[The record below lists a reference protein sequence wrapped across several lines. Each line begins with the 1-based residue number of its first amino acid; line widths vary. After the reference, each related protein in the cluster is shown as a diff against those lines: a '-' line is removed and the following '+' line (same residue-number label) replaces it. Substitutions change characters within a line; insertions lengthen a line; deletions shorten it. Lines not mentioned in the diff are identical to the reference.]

1 MANAY
6 RQMGQDDAALAG
18 YEHYLT
24 IDPKNAHVRYQMGEI
39 YLAKGD
45 DAKAEENFRLAI
57 EINPREA
64 SALNALGVFAF
75 QRGDLAGAERQI
87 RAALEA
93 KSTVRLAHFNLALIA
108 EERNDLATA
117 EAEYKK
123 ELEQHPDAYK
133 AAFNLGRLYER
144 LGNRPAQIAALEQS
158 VQQDPRLRGREDLP
172 GQGVPRWRRELPRR
186 RSNWPARDWRPSR
199 RPTSPNSAHFVLADL
214 YNRLGR
220 PQDAAR
226 EVAAAQATGTLSD
239 STSPHSIS
247 QARRSYNLPR
257 A

>member
-1 MANAY
+1 
-6 RQMGQDDAALAG
+6 MGQDDAALAG

-39 YLAKGD
+39 FLAKGD
-45 DAKAEENFRLAI
+45 NAKAEENFKLAI
-57 EINPREA
+57 AINPREA
-64 SALNALGVFAF
+64 PALNALGVFAF

-123 ELEQHPDAYK
+123 ELALHPYAFK

-144 LGNRPAQIAALEQS
+144 LGNRPAQIASLEQA
-158 VQQDPRLRGREDLP
+158 VQHATDFPEGRIFLAKAYLDSGVNFAKAVELAR
-172 GQGVPRWRRELPRR
+172 QGLAAEPTPDIAELG
-186 RSNWPARDWRPSR
+186 
-199 RPTSPNSAHFVLADL
+199 HFVLADL

-226 EVAAAQATGTLSD
+226 EVAAARR
-239 STSPHSIS
+239 
-247 QARRSYNLPR
+247 QAR
-257 A
+257 